1 MKRLKLLILSLLL
14 VLALIPVSIY
24 AEENNTSAPDVSVF
38 ATKQQMMDETFRPNE
53 NGTANKIGKIVF
65 GKNSS
70 GDPQEWYV
78 LGKDSG
84 VSGDNAVIF
93 ATSPIVATGQ
103 VFEDAPN
110 NKTDSSLWSDCDYN
124 GVNVTEVYR
133 NHYGASDL
141 RAVLENMAA
150 NTSYFTTAEQ
160 GLMNDT
166 TVTTKDIF
174 NKDSS
179 NNYLTYTTTD
189 KLYSLTAD
197 GYGSS
202 YNAIKA
208 GSDNSTVL
216 AMSRYWSSG
225 TWFWL
230 RSPEINSGGM
240 ALVAYPGNHV
250 CEFSVIIGSAVQPAS
265 NLNLTNVLFA
275 SAAQA
280 GTTDKI
286 EDGTAMTLRLDG
298 AKQEYINEFGTIGT
312 VVYDSTNGIIKATKG
327 STDKAVTLVVQ
338 GKNGDNWCYSQTV
351 SDASVISVDDI
362 METLSLSDIKLDDC
376 KIWLEISDDNVS
388 YAVQATRASISTI
401 SSVDIKEIDAPKA
414 NAELDLEA
422 ICDKTGI
429 TNTKPSVK
437 WNPDN
442 TKADY
447 FTEYTATVELSADIT
462 HIFGD
467 TVSATVNG
475 NPATDVTVNSD
486 GTLTVTYTFSPTDK
500 DVLNTIESP
509 EFTYE
514 NGTSTDD
521 FIFPDTVTITTK
533 GNNTLSVPV
542 TWDKEA
548 LNNYKPS
555 DLNEQI
561 LTLKGKVS
569 IPEYIDY
576 TGNETTMTITV
587 KYKIR
592 LTDGDGQTV
601 TITSN
606 KPAVFRSNAEY
617 IDFSRVEVDG
627 NTIEKDKD
635 YTVKEGSI
643 IVTLNPEYLASLSLG
658 EHTIAIVSYKYKDNE
673 RYEVRAEGSFT
684 TTKPASTAIII
695 PNTSVK

>member
-93 ATSPIVATGQ
+93 AASPIATGQ
-103 VFEDAPN
+103 SFNSISYGNTSYNYGAGTGYGETEGS
-110 NKTDSSLWSDCDYN
+110 KT
-124 GVNVTEVYR
+124 VYR

-240 ALVAYPGNHV
+240 ALVAYSGNHV
-250 CEFSVIIGSAVQPAS
+250 CEFSVSIGGAVQPAS

-338 GKNGDNWCYSQTV
+338 GKNGDNWYYSQTV
-351 SDASVISVDDI
+351 DNTFAISVNDI
-362 METLSLSDIKLDDC
+362 ENALNIANVNLNNC

-401 SSVDIKEIDAPKA
+401 SSVDIEEIDAPKA
-414 NAELDLEA
+414 NTELDLEA
-422 ICDKTGI
+422 ICDTTGI
-429 TNTKPSVK
+429 TNTKPSVE
-437 WNPDN
+437 WNSDS

-486 GTLTVTYTFSPTDK
+486 DTLIVKYTFSPTDK

-509 EFTYE
+509 EFIYE

-576 TGNETTMTITV
+576 TDNETTMTITV

-617 IDFSRVEVDG
+617 IDFSHVEVDG
-627 NTIEKDKD
+627 DTIEKDKD

-643 IVTLNPEYLASLSLG
+643 IVTLNPEYLSSLSLG

>member
-1 MKRLKLLILSLLL
+1 
-14 VLALIPVSIY
+14 
-24 AEENNTSAPDVSVF
+24 
-38 ATKQQMMDETFRPNE
+38 
-53 NGTANKIGKIVF
+53 
-65 GKNSS
+65 
-70 GDPQEWYV
+70 
-78 LGKDSG
+78 
-84 VSGDNAVIF
+84 
-93 ATSPIVATGQ
+93 
-103 VFEDAPN
+103 
-110 NKTDSSLWSDCDYN
+110 
-124 GVNVTEVYR
+124 
-133 NHYGASDL
+133 
-141 RAVLENMAA
+141 
-150 NTSYFTTAEQ
+150 
-160 GLMNDT
+160 MNPT
-166 TVTTKDIF
+166 TVTTEDKK
-174 NKDSS
+174 NKDDSKKC
-179 NNYLTYTTTD
+179 LTYTTTD
-189 KLYSLTAD
+189 KLYALMAD
-197 GYGSS
+197 DYGSS
-202 YNAIKA
+202 YTTIKA
-208 GSDNSTVL
+208 GSDNSTVIS
-216 AMSRYWSSG
+216 MSSYWSSG

-250 CEFSVIIGSAVQPAS
+250 CEFSVIIGGAVQPAS

-338 GKNGDNWCYSQTV
+338 GKNGDNWYYSQTV
-351 SDASVISVDDI
+351 DNTFAISVNDI
-362 METLSLSDIKLDDC
+362 ENALNIANVNLNNC

-388 YAVQATRASISTI
+388 YAVEASSDSISTI
-401 SSVDIKEIDAPKA
+401 SSVDIKDIDDPKA

-422 ICDKTGI
+422 ICDTTGI
-429 TNTKPSVK
+429 TNTKPSVE
-437 WNPDN
+437 WNSDS

-486 GTLTVTYTFSPTDK
+486 DTLIVKYTFSPTDK

-548 LNNYKPS
+548 LSNYNPS
-555 DLNEQI
+555 DLNKQI

-576 TGNETTMTITV
+576 TDNETTMTITV

-592 LTDGDGQTV
+592 LTDGGGQIV

-617 IDFSRVEVDG
+617 IDFFHVEVDG
-627 NTIEKDKD
+627 DTIEKDKD

>member
-1 MKRLKLLILSLLL
+1 MKKFKLLILSLLL
-14 VLALIPVSIY
+14 ILTLIPVSIY
-24 AEENNTSAPDVSVF
+24 AEGEDNTPDVSVY
-38 ATKQQMMDETFRPNE
+38 AARTQLMDDTFMPSN
-53 NGTANKIGKIVF
+53 NGTANNIGKIIF

-70 GDPQEWYV
+70 GYPQEWYI
-78 LGKDSG
+78 LGADSKVNG
-84 VSGDNAVIF
+84 GQINTIIF
-93 ATSPIVATGQ
+93 AASPIVTGQ
-103 VFEDAPN
+103 SFNSISYGDTSYNYGAGTGYGETEGS
-110 NKTDSSLWSDCDYN
+110 KT
-124 GVNVTEVYR
+124 VYR

-141 RAVLENMAA
+141 RVTLQNMAT

-166 TVTTKDIF
+166 TVTTWDEY
-174 NKDSS
+174 NDC
-179 NNYLTYTTTD
+179 NYTVTD
-189 KLYSLTAD
+189 KLYAPAAD

-202 YNAIKA
+202 YTTIKA
-208 GSDNSTVL
+208 GSDSSTVI
-216 AMSRYWSSG
+216 AMSSYWDSG

-230 RSPEINSGGM
+230 RSPENSSGGM
-240 ALVAYPGNHV
+240 VLVAYDGFYV
-250 CEFSVIIGSAVQPAS
+250 CEFNVISKSAVRPAS
-265 NLNLTNVLFA
+265 NLNLTNVLFT
-275 SAAQA
+275 SAAETPSEA
-280 GTTDKI
+280 DNGLRYSAISTDK
-286 EDGTAMTLRLDG
+286 AMTLRLDG
-298 AKQEYINEFGTIGT
+298 NGKNIGT

-338 GKNGDNWCYSQTV
+338 GKNGDNWYYSQTV
-351 SDASVISVDDI
+351 DNTFAISVNDI
-362 METLSLSDIKLDDC
+362 ENALNIANVNLNNC

-401 SSVDIKEIDAPKA
+401 SSVDIKEIADPKA
-414 NAELDLEA
+414 NTELDLEA
-422 ICDKTGI
+422 ICDTTGI

-437 WNPDN
+437 WNPDS

-509 EFTYE
+509 EFIYE

-548 LNNYKPS
+548 LSNYKPS

-617 IDFSRVEVDG
+617 IDFSHVEVDG

-643 IVTLNPEYLASLSLG
+643 IVTLNPEYLSSLSLG